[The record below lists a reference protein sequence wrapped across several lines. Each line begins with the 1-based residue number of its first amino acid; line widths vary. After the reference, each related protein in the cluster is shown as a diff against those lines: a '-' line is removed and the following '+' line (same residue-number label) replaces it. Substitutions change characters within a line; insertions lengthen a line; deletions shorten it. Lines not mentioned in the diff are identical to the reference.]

1 MTIRKLTTPRKFEDS
16 IADPKLVE
24 GVIKGI
30 LSRKGVVISGKT
42 GSGKSTT
49 FITILNHF
57 NNSNYTDILLKK
69 I

>member
-30 LSRKGVVISGKT
+30 LSRK
-42 GSGKSTT
+42 
-49 FITILNHF
+49 
-57 NNSNYTDILLKK
+57 
-69 I
+69 